1 MAATKPF
8 EAKYNVEFSER
19 GPFVWAGMELPPGEW
34 VPVTADQAEM
44 CALIDYIEVRD
55 RKEPTASKKAKEQDG
70 SKADG

>member
-34 VPVTADQAEM
+34 VPVTADQAEI
-44 CALIDYIEVRD
+44 CDRIQSVEVRE
-55 RKEPTASKKAKEQDG
+55 RKEAPAAKKEKEKD
-70 SKADG
+70 AA

>member
-19 GPFVWAGMELPPGEW
+19 GPFTFAGMELPPGEW

-44 CALIDYIEVRD
+44 CANIDYIEVRA
-55 RKEPTASKKAKEQDG
+55 RQEAPAAKKAKDE
-70 SKADG
+70 

>member
-34 VPVTADQAEM
+34 VPITSDQAEI
-44 CALIDYIEVRD
+44 CANIPYVEVRE
-55 RKEPTASKKAKEQDG
+55 RKEAPAAKKAKEQDG
-70 SKADG
+70 KADG